1 MPKTTP
7 NKPKKSHIDWRRI
20 LVTVLALLMVL
31 ALVLPLISSVFTSAQ
46 AVTQEELKNQIAGL
60 KGDASEASER
70 KKELE
75 AQIKAIESDLSKA
88 MERKNLLDRQLYAIN
103 DEIANTQKQI
113 NTYMELIAAQEE
125 ALAQAQAEEDYAYA
139 RFCQRARSMEE
150 GGEFSYWSVLFSAV
164 NFSDL
169 LDRLAMVDLI
179 MEYDNSVVDA
189 LTAAREAVE
198 AILADLNET
207 KAGLDEQMSNLET
220 QRYEQGLKV
229 DEAQA
234 LMNELLQKEEHANDL
249 LKAQVAEEEKIAKE
263 LTAKEK
269 ELERLILEAS
279 FTTGSGYF
287 YPLPIERTYVTSRFG
302 LRVDPIT
309 GQANSNH
316 NGMDIP
322 APAMTP
328 IYAVQG
334 GVVITS
340 AFASASYGQYVAIS
354 HGNGIVTLYG
364 HMTKGSQKVKEG
376 DIVSQGQIIGYVGST
391 GRSTGPHL
399 HLELRKDGV
408 RQDPEQMFPGVQ
420 FTFKYNY

>member
-7 NKPKKSHIDWRRI
+7 NKPKKSHIDWRRV
-20 LVTVLALLMVL
+20 LVTVLALIMVL
-31 ALVLPLISSVFTSAQ
+31 ALVLPLISSVFTSAR

-60 KGDASEASER
+60 KGNASDAADR

-75 AQIKAIESDLSKA
+75 AQLKAIESDKSKA
-88 MERKNLLDRQLYAIN
+88 QERKNIIVEQLYALN
-103 DEIANTQKQI
+103 DEIASTQSQI
-113 NTYMELIAAQEE
+113 DTYVELIAAQEE
-125 ALAQAQAEEDYAYA
+125 ALAQAQAEEDYAYG

-150 GGEFSYWSVLFSAV
+150 AGEFSYWSVLFSATD
-164 NFSDL
+164 FSDL

-179 MEYDNSVVDA
+179 MEYDNSVVEA

-198 AILADLNET
+198 AVLADLNES
-207 KAGLDEQMSNLET
+207 KAGLDEQMSNLEA
-220 QRYEQGLKV
+220 QRYEQGRKL

-234 LMNELLQKEEHANDL
+234 LLNEIMAQEANADAL

-263 LTAKEK
+263 IAAKEK
-269 ELERLILEAS
+269 ELEKLILEAS

-302 LRVDPIT
+302 YRKDPFT
-309 GQANSNH
+309 GETANH

-340 AFASASYGQYVAIS
+340 TFASASYGQYVAIS
-354 HGNGIVTLYG
+354 HGNGVVTLYG

-376 DIVSQGQIIGYVGST
+376 DIVKQGQIIGYVGST

-408 RQDPEQMFPGVQ
+408 RQDPEQMFPSVK
-420 FTFKYNY
+420 FTFKYN